1 MELRNELIRPS
12 RNKHRSNAVTA
23 MRVIDRRE
31 TVTQLEQKLVI
42 KKNELLQEEAI
53 SLEKQRAIKEKR
65 EQLEREEYQ
74 SLQLFQLNGKVRESV
89 SLALEHD
96 LEECRKLDDEQH
108 AHLLKMENL
117 ESELTELTTKLEFLQ
132 NYQNTISDVE
142 GFDRVVSKFQ
152 ELNQTWQNMANE
164 YRSILFDAARSS
176 FKKGHQT
183 EILMRHLLG
192 INSDDSQRATDAS
205 ESTNRNKTA
214 RNSQWQISTMAE
226 SFKQHGH
233 TYLAII
239 NLAAHLS
246 SHPIARTLMSIGES
260 KSNLK
265 SIKPS
270 KSHLGKKEEMERVPS
285 VEQIHQPVQDFKE
298 RWRTLAAAAMGD
310 SRQYRGETDASVSSE
325 IGRTADSVSLEVQNK
340 LSNLANIDD
349 FVASSSGPKQS
360 VINKV
365 AANKLGFIEQILYDL
380 TLIKDEIEF
389 HTDPLYYNEPGHSFA

>member
-1 MELRNELIRPS
+1 MYNVLKGEIVDYIYTNLDHGFCSCSCSPMGCDV
-12 RNKHRSNAVTA
+12 AA
-23 MRVIDRRE
+23 Y
-31 TVTQLEQKLVI
+31 
-42 KKNELLQEEAI
+42 AG
-53 SLEKQRAIKEKR
+53 
-65 EQLEREEYQ
+65 ER
-74 SLQLFQLNGKVRESV
+74 LKLNGKVRESV

-108 AHLLKMENL
+108 AHLLQMENL

-246 SHPIARTLMSIGES
+246 CHPIARTLMSIGES

-270 KSHLGKKEEMERVPS
+270 KSHLGKKEELERVPS
-285 VEQIHQPVQDFKE
+285 VEQIHQPVQDYKE

-310 SRQYRGETDASVSSE
+310 SRQYRGETEASVSSE

-349 FVASSSGPKQS
+349 FGASSTGPKQS

>member
-1 MELRNELIRPS
+1 MF
-12 RNKHRSNAVTA
+12 
-23 MRVIDRRE
+23 
-31 TVTQLEQKLVI
+31 VI
-42 KKNELLQEEAI
+42 KSHK
-53 SLEKQRAIKEKR
+53 
-65 EQLEREEYQ
+65 Q
-74 SLQLFQLNGKVRESV
+74 SLL
-89 SLALEHD
+89 
-96 LEECRKLDDEQH
+96 
-108 AHLLKMENL
+108 
-117 ESELTELTTKLEFLQ
+117 LTTLQ
-132 NYQNTISDVE
+132 
-142 GFDRVVSKFQ
+142 
-152 ELNQTWQNMANE
+152 
-164 YRSILFDAARSS
+164 
-176 FKKGHQT
+176 

-285 VEQIHQPVQDFKE
+285 VEQIHQPVQDYKE

-340 LSNLANIDD
+340 LSDLANIDD
-349 FVASSSGPKQS
+349 FVASSTGPKQS